1 MVEVRARYL
10 SAPEGCCRLLRAC
23 DARVSRACI
32 GQPRK
37 MPEILLHLLC
47 AALYYALGFLTYRTL
62 VREPASAPTRS
73 HLQLL
78 TLVPL
83 GLHSW
88 LLYDSV
94 FRGEAMY
101 LGVGASLSA
110 IIWLSVLIYWSAA
123 FFYRVEGMQLLVLA
137 AAAPLV
143 LAPLVAPSLRP
154 LPHTDL
160 PAFRLHL
167 VISLAAY
174 SLLTIASL
182 QALVMAVV
190 ERRLRGGTLPV
201 FLQRLPPLLTME
213 VMLFR
218 ILAAGFVLLT
228 LTLGSGMLFSEE
240 LFGRPLQFTHKVVF
254 GLAAWAIFG
263 ALLAGRRIYGWRGRV
278 ALRWTLAGF
287 LALVLAYIGTKFVLE
302 VILRR

>member
-1 MVEVRARYL
+1 ML
-10 SAPEGCCRLLRAC
+10 S
-23 DARVSRACI
+23 
-32 GQPRK
+32 
-37 MPEILLHLLC
+37 ILLHLLC
-47 AALYYALGFLTYRTL
+47 GALYYGLGFLTYRML
-62 VREPASAPTRS
+62 VREPASAAARS
-73 HLQLL
+73 RLQLL
-78 TLVPL
+78 TLAPL
-83 GLHSW
+83 ALHSW

-94 FRGEAMY
+94 FRDGAMY

-110 IIWLSVLIYWSAA
+110 IIWLSVLIYWSAG
-123 FFYRVEGMQLLVLA
+123 FVYRVEGMQLLILA

-143 LAPLVAPSLRP
+143 LAPVVAPSVRP

-167 VISLAAY
+167 AISLAAY
-174 SLLTIASL
+174 SLFTIASL
-182 QALVMAVV
+182 QALVMAMV
-190 ERRLRGGTLPV
+190 ERRLHGGTLPSY
-201 FLQRLPPLLTME
+201 LQRLPPLLTME

-218 ILAAGFVLLT
+218 LLAAGFVLLT

-263 ALLAGRRIYGWRGRV
+263 ALLAGRRIYGWRGRL

-302 VILRR
+302 VVLRR